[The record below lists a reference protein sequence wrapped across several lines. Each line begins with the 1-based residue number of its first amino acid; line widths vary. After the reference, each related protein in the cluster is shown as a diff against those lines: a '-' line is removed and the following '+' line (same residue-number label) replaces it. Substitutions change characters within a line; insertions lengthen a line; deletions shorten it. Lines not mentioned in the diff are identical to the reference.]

1 MEQELIKKYI
11 TGWAS
16 EDEKTQIL
24 AWAKSDKKNM
34 SELLA
39 MRKLYDVTLW
49 QQRDVMANRKKSS
62 KLHLLRFMKIASV
75 AAVFI
80 ALLGMSWY
88 IFDLRQQLPLT
99 AMQTISVPPG
109 QRVELTLADGTNV
122 WLNAGTTFTFPNNF
136 SSENREVELNGEGYF
151 TVSRNVKKPFIVKT
165 SSYNV
170 KVLGTEF
177 NVMAYAKVPMFE
189 VSLLKGSVEVYSE
202 AKNQKVLLE
211 PNTQACMENDELI
224 KSPLTHF
231 DNLLW
236 KEGVI
241 CFDDEPVDRLIEKLE
256 LYFDT
261 RIVVKN
267 EAFMKK
273 RYTGKFQAKKG
284 VEHIL
289 NVFQLKDR
297 FNYEKDEENNVI
309 IIK

>member
-39 MRKLYDVTLW
+39 IRKLYDVTLW

-62 KLHLLRFMKIASV
+62 KLHFLRFAKIASV

-88 IFDLRQQLPLT
+88 IFDLRQQLPST

-151 TVSRNVKKPFIVKT
+151 TVSRNEKKPFIVKT

-177 NVMAYAKVPMFE
+177 NVMAYAKTPMFE
-189 VSLLKGSVEVYSE
+189 VSLLKGSVEVYSD
-202 AKNQKVLLE
+202 ARHQKVFLE
-211 PNTQACMENDELI
+211 PNTQASMENDELI

-241 CFDDEPVDRLIEKLE
+241 CFEDEPVDRLIEKLE

>member
-39 MRKLYDVTLW
+39 IRKLYDVTLW

-62 KLHLLRFMKIASV
+62 KLHFLRFAKIASV

-88 IFDLRQQLPLT
+88 IFDLRQQLPST

-151 TVSRNVKKPFIVKT
+151 TVSRNEKKPFIVKT
-165 SSYNV
+165 SFYNV

-177 NVMAYAKVPMFE
+177 NVMAYAKTPMFE
-189 VSLLKGSVEVYSE
+189 VSLLKGSVEVYSD
-202 AKNQKVLLE
+202 ARHQKVLLE
-211 PNTQACMENDELI
+211 PNTQASMENDELI
-224 KSPLTHF
+224 KSPLIHF
-231 DNLLW
+231 GNLLW